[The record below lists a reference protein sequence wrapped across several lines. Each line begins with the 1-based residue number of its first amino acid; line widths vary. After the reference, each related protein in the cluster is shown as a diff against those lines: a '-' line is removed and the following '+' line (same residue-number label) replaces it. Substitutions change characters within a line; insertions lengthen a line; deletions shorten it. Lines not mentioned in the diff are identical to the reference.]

1 MKASTFIPIPSHHP
15 HPHPPH
21 QTGKITLSNLKKRLG
36 VFYKNMPNK
45 EFRFLMNNKR

>member
-1 MKASTFIPIPSHHP
+1 MYATHNCSFL
-15 HPHPPH
+15 